1 MIGALLVK
9 VFASGISAKQQV
21 IQGLES
27 LGSRLLRVVDVK
39 LCRAVVECLLAFRL
53 RGGQD
58 NDLVAHG
65 GGELDG
71 QVAQAADAHDA
82 DAVGGLDFRTGEDG
96 EDGGAGAEQ
105 GRGVGGVV
113 AVGDGEDHVG
123 GPDDAGGDCAHLVVV
138 AVEV

>member
-1 MIGALLVK
+1 M
-9 VFASGISAKQQV
+9 
-21 IQGLES
+21 
-27 LGSRLLRVVDVK
+27 
-39 LCRAVVECLLAFRL
+39 
-53 RGGQD
+53 
-58 NDLVAHG
+58 AHG

-82 DAVGGLDFRTGEDG
+82 DAVGGLYVGPGQDG
-96 EDGGAGAEQ
+96 EDGGAGAEE

-123 GPDDAGGDCAHLVVV
+123 GPDDAGGDCAHFVVV